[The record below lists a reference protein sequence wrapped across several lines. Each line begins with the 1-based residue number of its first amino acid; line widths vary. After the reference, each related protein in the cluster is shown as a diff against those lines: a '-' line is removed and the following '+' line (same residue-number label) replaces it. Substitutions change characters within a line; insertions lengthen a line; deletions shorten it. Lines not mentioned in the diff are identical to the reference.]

1 MWKRLCVAAVVVPV
15 AMLESVCSGPHTVA
29 DRIAR
34 EFRTADSLTYALEV
48 DPGLRRRVV
57 VRLTRSDSTFSALA
71 ISYALPD
78 STLREADLMAPVLR
92 IDTTT
97 RSLSRSN
104 WDAIERVLDDAGFW
118 TMPQAD
124 PGLPGAAV
132 EQAGGTLWRL
142 RAETGSHTRLVERHF
157 PDSVFVNA
165 VQFMLGMA
173 GVDTVS
179 AYSR

>member
-1 MWKRLCVAAVVVPV
+1 MQTRHCAVVVVFLGGALV
-15 AMLESVCSGPHTVA
+15 ACTRPHTVA
-29 DRIAR
+29 NRIAR
-34 EFRTADSLTYALEV
+34 EFRDADSLTYALEV
-48 DPGLRRRVV
+48 NPGLRHRVV
-57 VRLTRSDSTFSALA
+57 VRLTRSDSAFSALA
-71 ISYALPD
+71 VSYALPD

-92 IDTTT
+92 IDTTM
-97 RSLSRSN
+97 RRLSRSD
-104 WDAIERVLDDAGFW
+104 WEAMERVLDDAGFW
-118 TMPQAD
+118 TMSEDD
-124 PGLPGAAV
+124 PGLPGASV

-179 AYSR
+179 AYPR